1 MPIATTLERKGEG
14 RRGRRWGW
22 KLQMTQKRFKNN

>member
-1 MPIATTLERKGEG
+1 MPIATTLERKGGGEE
-14 RRGRRWGW
+14 RRWGW